1 MLYCLL
7 LVDGQGEAGTAL
19 LRIRTLRQ
27 SAGVDGLSVHFRPVR
42 NDRLFESATFAG
54 QLAYQI
60 LLGEGIVRAQLWVE
74 YEVPDEHRNVAGR
87 SSDLLFALALITAAW
102 SRASQRTTAIAA
114 TGVLDGAGGVHGVE
128 HPAQK
133 IAAAVRAVGARAGA
147 VIFYPAADA
156 AAVEDWLAQ
165 NPPPAGVALR
175 GVAHLD
181 EALAY
186 LGYDLDKVYL
196 RNPFRGLEH
205 FDYEHHAV
213 FFGRESEV
221 RELVQQLLRRE
232 ASRAPGVLVEGPSG
246 SGKSSLLRA
255 GLLPALVD
263 PRHQPLNARE
273 LLGSRPVSPSVWRVV
288 WRPGLMSSGAD
299 ERTMARA
306 IRECWAAL
314 AEFPPVWR
322 ELPVES
328 FAQLAQARREH
339 WPALMRFVW
348 LVDQFEE
355 ILGVADDSSVEAF
368 GQFLAAL
375 QADGVWTLMS
385 VRANAMPA
393 VKRHATLR
401 HVFGANEGQYYLTP
415 LGGLALGD
423 VIARPARAAGLSF
436 GIAADGRRLDQ
447 LLLEEAIREPNSL
460 PLLQF
465 TLNELYLGR
474 VGSELDIATY
484 NRLGGLAGSVAATA
498 KAVLNTETARSPD
511 ALPRLFRSLVTVNDS
526 GRAERRYA
534 PLAEIAETPAQLHLV
549 MRLVEARLCVTDRRD
564 GQAVV
569 AFAHDSLLRTLPALT
584 EWLRDETGL
593 LQTRELLQREAR
605 LWQQHERSD
614 AWLAASDKLVAF
626 KALGAARLVLPD
638 QVRSFLRRSERLA
651 RRRIRIKRAAV
662 CLMALLAV
670 AASIAAWVASH
681 RQREAEYQAT
691 QALQA
696 QLRLLTQAAAE
707 RLKDG
712 DIAYARSLILEVLR
726 YESATSGADAA
737 AINVFQEIRATDPVL
752 AILSGHDGGVARS
765 GYSPDGTRIVTA
777 SFDKTVRIWDARTGT
792 ELRVLSGHGGAVQ
805 SAAYSADGSRIVTAA
820 SDGTVRVW
828 DAMTGTQIRVLN
840 DSEASRQGIG
850 PGNGGSGFSMAAFS
864 PDNSRIVAAVRGG
877 AWIWDARTGARVA
890 ALTGHSDVVHSV
902 CYSPDGSR
910 IVTASDDR
918 TARVWDAHTGAQL
931 LVLSGHVAGVASA
944 AFAPDGRHIVTASN
958 DNTAR
963 IWDART
969 GRTVRV
975 LSGHVGF
982 VWGAVYSP
990 DGTTVATI
998 GTDKTARIWDASS
1011 GALIS
1016 VLTGHVGILY
1026 SAAYSPDGSHLLTTS
1041 LDRTARIWEVGSGQ
1055 HATLLSG
1062 HGDRVN
1068 SVAYS
1073 PDGERLVTASEDKT
1087 ARIWDARSGAPLR
1100 VLSGHH
1106 AGVETAVYSHDG
1118 ARIVTAS
1125 DDRTARIWD
1134 AGTGRSLLSVSS
1146 TPGAISAAFS
1156 PDGRRIVV
1164 AGDRSFAVWDASD
1177 GKPIAVR
1184 SGHADDI
1191 NSAVYSPDG
1200 LRILTSSDDRTVRIW
1215 DSRTYA
1221 QLTVLPHDEF
1231 VNYADYSPDGTRIV
1245 TVSDDR
1251 AARIWDARTGAQLQ
1265 VLSGHHAYVHGAA
1278 FSPDGKRVITGSRDK
1293 TVRLWDVRTGTE
1305 LAVFVG
1311 HTGNVTSVAYSPDG
1325 IHLASASVDRTVRIW
1340 ETTDRTDLAAQIIWA
1355 QAAEADPLSEVQRSQ
1370 LGLSPVTALLTEAT
1384 VRAGFRANSTRRFDR
1399 IATGP
1404 KDCAQAAAA
1413 YYDPDRRA
1421 PGMQIAA
1428 INIEIANARC
1438 TRSTAAQ
1445 DAAPQDIYQAGRAL
1459 LAATDYR
1466 GARAHFESAAS
1477 QGYRAARV
1485 DLALLLTGDPANM
1498 LDPSRALSLLEQ
1510 AYRQGVPF
1518 AAFKLGELYERG
1530 MAASSSDAGES
1541 FKRDPPK
1548 AWLWYQRAAAAEEPD
1563 ALARFAERDE
1573 ANALSAASA
1582 RSRDELLLEAFW
1594 LYARAAERAGAEEW
1608 PDDVW
1613 SRWRYRR
1620 ATLARVLAL
1629 EGRMQEVA
1637 AAYEAARLGSAAFHS
1652 Q

>member
-27 SAGVDGLSVHFRPVR
+27 SPGVDGLSVHFRPVR

-74 YEVPDEHRNVAGR
+74 YEVPDEYRNVAGR

-102 SRASQRTTAIAA
+102 STTSQRTTAIAA
-114 TGVLDGAGGVHGVE
+114 TGVLDSTGGVHGVE

-133 IAAAVRAVGARAGA
+133 IAAAVRAVGMRTGA

-165 NPPPAGVALR
+165 NPPPAGVELR

-213 FFGRESEV
+213 FFGRDAEV

-232 ASRAPGVLVEGPSG
+232 AARAPGVLVEGPSG

-273 LLGSRPVSPSVWRVV
+273 LLGSRPVSPAVWRAV
-288 WRPGLMSSGAD
+288 WRPGLMSAGAD
-299 ERTMARA
+299 ERAMARA
-306 IRECWAAL
+306 VYECWAAL
-314 AEFPPVWR
+314 AEFPAVWR
-322 ELPVES
+322 GLQVES
-328 FAQLAQARREH
+328 FAQLARLRRDH
-339 WPALMRFVW
+339 WPPLMRFVW
-348 LVDQFEE
+348 LIDQFEE
-355 ILGVADDSSVEAF
+355 ILSVAADSLVEAL
-368 GQFLAAL
+368 GLFLAAL

-401 HVFGANEGQYYLTP
+401 RVFGANEGQYYLTP
-415 LGGLALGD
+415 LSGLALGD
-423 VIARPARAAGLSF
+423 VIARPARAAGLTF
-436 GIAADGRRLDQ
+436 GIAPDGRRLDQ

-474 VGSELDIATY
+474 VGNELDIATY
-484 NRLGGLAGSVAATA
+484 VRLGGLAGSVAATA
-498 KAVLNTETARSPD
+498 KAVLNTEAARSRD
-511 ALPRLFRSLVTVNDS
+511 ALPRLFRNLVTVDDS

-534 PLAEIAETPAQLHLV
+534 PMAEIAETPAQVQLV
-549 MRLVEARLCVTDRRD
+549 MRLVEARLCVTDQRD

-569 AFAHDSLLRTLPALT
+569 AFAHDSLLRALPALT

-593 LQTRELLQREAR
+593 LQTRELAQREAR
-605 LWQQHERSD
+605 MWQQHDRSD
-614 AWLAASDKLVAF
+614 AWLAASDKLMAF
-626 KALGAARLVLPD
+626 RALGAARLVLPG
-638 QVRSFLRRSERLA
+638 QVRSFIQRSERLA
-651 RRRIRIKRAAV
+651 RRRTRIKRAAV

-670 AASIAAWVASH
+670 AASVAAWVASH
-681 RQREAEYQAT
+681 RQREAEYQAMQT
-691 QALQA
+691 LQA

-726 YESATSGADAA
+726 YESATSRADAA
-737 AINVFQEIRATDPVL
+737 AVNVFQEIRATDPAL

-765 GYSPDGTRIVTA
+765 AYSPDGTRIVTA
-777 SFDKTVRIWDARTGT
+777 SFDKTVRIWDARTGI
-792 ELRVLSGHGGAVQ
+792 ELRVLSGHTRPVQ
-805 SAAYSADGSRIVTAA
+805 SAAYSADGTRIVTAA
-820 SDGTVRVW
+820 ADGTARVW
-828 DAMTGTQIRVLN
+828 DAMTGTQIRVLH
-840 DSEASRQGIG
+840 DSEATREGIG
-850 PGNGGSGFSMAAFS
+850 PGNSGSGFSMAAFS

-877 AWIWDARTGARVA
+877 AWIWDARTGTRLAV
-890 ALTGHSDVVHSV
+890 LTGHSDLVNSAS
-902 CYSPDGSR
+902 YSPDGSR

-931 LVLSGHVAGVASA
+931 LVLSGHGDSVASA

-963 IWDART
+963 TWDAST
-969 GRTVRV
+969 GRTLRI

-998 GTDKTARIWDASS
+998 GTDKTARLWDAGS
-1011 GALIS
+1011 GAQIR
-1016 VLTGHVGILY
+1016 VLPGHVGILY
-1026 SAAYSPDGSHLLTTS
+1026 SAAFSPDGSHLLTTS
-1041 LDRTARIWEVGSGQ
+1041 LDRTARIWELGSGQ
-1055 HATLLSG
+1055 HATLLAG

-1087 ARIWDARSGAPLR
+1087 ARIWDARSGALLR
-1100 VLSGHH
+1100 VLSGHD
-1106 AGVETAVYSHDG
+1106 AGVETAVYSRDG

-1125 DDRTARIWD
+1125 EDRSARIWD
-1134 AGTGRSLLSVSS
+1134 AGTGRSMLSVTSS
-1146 TPGAISAAFS
+1146 RGAHSAAFS

-1164 AGDRSFAVWDASD
+1164 GGEQSFGIWDASD

-1184 SGHADDI
+1184 SGHADDV

-1200 LRILTSSDDRTVRIW
+1200 LHILTASDDRTARIW
-1215 DSRTYA
+1215 DSRAYA

-1231 VNYADYSPDGTRIV
+1231 VNYADYSPDGTRVV

-1251 AARIWDARTGAQLQ
+1251 AARIWDARTGTQLQ
-1265 VLSGHHAYVHGAA
+1265 TLSGHHAYVHGAA
-1278 FSPDGKRVITGSRDK
+1278 FSPDGNRVITGSRDK
-1293 TVRLWDVRTGTE
+1293 TVRMWDTRTGTE

-1311 HTGNVTSVAYSPDG
+1311 HTGNVRSVAYSPDG
-1325 IHLASASVDRTVRIW
+1325 THFASASVDRTVRIW
-1340 ETTDRTDLAAQIIWA
+1340 ETTDRADLAAQIIWA

-1384 VRAGFRANSTRRFDR
+1384 VRAGFRANSTRRFEQP
-1399 IATGP
+1399 ATGS
-1404 KDCAQAAAA
+1404 KDCAHAAGA

-1421 PGMQIAA
+1421 PGMQIEA
-1428 INIEIANARC
+1428 INIEIASTICAR
-1438 TRSTAAQ
+1438 SAAAHG
-1445 DAAPQDIYQAGRAL
+1445 AAPQEIYQAGRAL
-1459 LAATDYR
+1459 LAAADYR

-1485 DLALLLTGDPANM
+1485 DLALLLTTEPVNM
-1498 LDPSRALSLLEQ
+1498 LDPKRALSLLEQ

-1518 AAFKLGELYERG
+1518 AAFKLGQLYERG
-1530 MAASSSDAGES
+1530 IDTPSSNAGES
-1541 FKRDPPK
+1541 LKSDPQK
-1548 AWLWYQRAAAAEEPD
+1548 AWLWYQKAAAEQEPD
-1563 ALARFAERDE
+1563 ALARFAQRDE
-1573 ANALSAASA
+1573 ANALRAASA
-1582 RSRDELLLEAFW
+1582 SSRDGLLLEAFG
-1594 LYARAAERAGAEEW
+1594 LYARAAEHAGAEEW

-1620 ATLARVLAL
+1620 ASLARVLAL

-1637 AAYEAARLGSAAFHS
+1637 TAYEAVRAESAALYS
-1652 Q
+1652 P